1 MASVKINFTFNLDQT
16 ISVGDALYSSGSTT
30 SSGGVTTSDDSS
42 GSSTPTELGEI
53 TALNRALQSDGSTA
67 GAHVTIDTVLTE
79 ASVNSNVDPAM
90 LLFYTKNNNVNLSS
104 ILGYYAEVKM
114 KNNSTVEA
122 ELFQVTLDTFESSGH
137 A

>member
-16 ISVGDALYSSGSTT
+16 ISVGDSLYSSGSVT
-30 SSGGVTTSDDSS
+30 SSGGFTTASS
-42 GSSTPTELGEI
+42 PVELGEI
-53 TALNRALQSDGSTA
+53 TALNRTLQSDGSTT

-90 LLFYTKNNNVNLSS
+90 LLFYAKNNTVNLSS

-114 KNNSTVEA
+114 KNNSTIES